1 LTREHPW
8 LNLFANCPAVGN
20 SKTGSKKLA
29 NLHILLIDDDALVL
43 RSMKFLLERCGYAI
57 RDFTD
62 QERALEALR
71 LDSSGFDLVL
81 IDYNMPGLTG
91 IEVARAVRMIRKDLP
106 VAITSGNIDDEL
118 RSLADDAGVQE
129 LIPKPCSR
137 DDLIAIVARLANAR
151 CR

>member
-1 LTREHPW
+1 
-8 LNLFANCPAVGN
+8 
-20 SKTGSKKLA
+20 
-29 NLHILLIDDDALVL
+29 
-43 RSMKFLLERCGYAI
+43 MKFLLERCGYAI